1 MSINENMTKGER
13 HATSAL
19 ASIMSMRMLGLF
31 MILPVFS
38 VYAQELL
45 NSTPFLI
52 GLAIGIYGLTQA
64 LFQIPFGM
72 LSDRFGRKRII
83 TIGLVI
89 FSIGSVVAA
98 TSDSLTGIIIG
109 RALQGSGAISAAILA
124 FTADLTREEHR
135 TKAMALMGMSIGMSF
150 IFSLVAGP
158 ILNAWIGISGIFWLT
173 SVLAL
178 IGIIILHTLVP
189 APLHCRFHRDT
200 EPVPAQ
206 FKRILRDT
214 QLLRIDFGILVLHCL
229 LTSLFLVVPLLLKE
243 HMDVVEHWKLYLPI
257 MLISIVVMIPCIIY
271 AEKYRHLKR
280 VLSGAVAVL
289 AVSQIG
295 FMFFAQQSSFAG
307 IIVMLFLFFS
317 AFNVLE
323 ASLPSLISK
332 VAPPESKGTA
342 MGVYS
347 SAQFFGAFLGGVCG
361 GGLYHHIGIHA
372 VFLFCLVLT
381 LLWFIS
387 AATMKH
393 PRYLSSYLLNIGS
406 VDAQQATQ
414 LSKKLSAINGV
425 AEVVVIVEDSVA
437 YLKIDKTRIDINALD
452 AYSVTV

>member
-38 VYAQELL
+38 VYAEELP

-98 TSDSLTGIIIG
+98 TSDSLIGIIIG

-158 ILNAWIGISGIFWLT
+158 VLNAWIGVSGIFWLT
-173 SVLAL
+173 SILAL
-178 IGIIILHTLVP
+178 VGIIILHTLVP

-372 VFLFCLVLT
+372 VFLFCLALT
-381 LLWFIS
+381 LLWLIS
-387 AATMKH
+387 AVTMKH
-393 PRYLSSYLLNIGS
+393 PRYLSSYLLNIGT
-406 VDAQQATQ
+406 VDAQQASQ

-437 YLKIDKTRIDINALD
+437 YLKIDKSRIDINALD

>member
-38 VYAQELL
+38 VYAEELP

-98 TSDSLTGIIIG
+98 TSDSLIGIIIG

-158 ILNAWIGISGIFWLT
+158 VLNAWIGVSGIFWLT
-173 SVLAL
+173 SILAL
-178 IGIIILHTLVP
+178 VGIIILHTLVP

-206 FKRILRDT
+206 FKRILSDT

-243 HMDVVEHWKLYLPI
+243 HMDVVEHWKLYFPI

-372 VFLFCLVLT
+372 VFLFCLALT
-381 LLWFIS
+381 LLWLIS
-387 AATMKH
+387 AVTMKH
-393 PRYLSSYLLNIGS
+393 PRYLSSYLLNIGT
-406 VDAQQATQ
+406 VDAQQASQ

-437 YLKIDKTRIDINALD
+437 YLKIDKSRIDINALD